1 MNRNFLIVK
10 HNQLEGERIILR
22 PISLDE
28 AEDMYEYTSGEEMIG
43 FNYRIKI

>member
-1 MNRNFLIVK
+1 MNKNLLIVK

-28 AEDMYEYTSGEEMIG
+28 AEDMYEYTSDEEMIRY
-43 FNYRIKI
+43 NYSMKI